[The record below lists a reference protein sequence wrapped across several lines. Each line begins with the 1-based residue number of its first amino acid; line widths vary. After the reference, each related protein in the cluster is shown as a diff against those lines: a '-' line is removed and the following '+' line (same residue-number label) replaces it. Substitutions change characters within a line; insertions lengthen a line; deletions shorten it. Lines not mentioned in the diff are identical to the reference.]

1 MLLLGLCA
9 STTNHRCVPLYSYG
23 MYPNATVYKCSMWC
37 AVGCVVTP
45 LCIMYNTQHLYCRH
59 WCVHV
64 GCVCVCA
71 YVFVWHKEG
80 KCLNCTV
87 HWSDDAAY
95 RILLY
100 YTAETNGVC
109 KRFWPRTRT
118 FVYLEHKQFVLD
130 IIRVPSVSCGA
141 ASTINNKYS
150 STYNGLFARSIRFD
164 SIIFFGAIKSHS
176 VFEENFRQIIC
187 ACKNKKYIWLT
198 LCAVGLWIIVT

>member
-1 MLLLGLCA
+1 MFHVVCCWLCCDSIVHHVQHTA
-9 STTNHRCVPLYSYG
+9 FVLPSLV
-23 MYPNATVYKCSMWC
+23 C
-37 AVGCVVTP
+37 AYW
-45 LCIMYNTQHLYCRH
+45 M
-59 WCVHV
+59 
-64 GCVCVCA
+64 CVCVCA

-150 STYNGLFARSIRFD
+150 STYYGPFARSIRFD
-164 SIIFFGAIKSHS
+164 SFHFFGATWTFCVWRKFPTNH
-176 VFEENFRQIIC
+176 
-187 ACKNKKYIWLT
+187 
-198 LCAVGLWIIVT
+198 LCL